1 MLCPIQVN
9 YGWNKSSRMD
19 GAMPL
24 RGMLSDLDPYTTF
37 WTEQEVERVKT
48 QLVESS
54 TGREQ
59 TEYEQIKLIIPA

>member
-1 MLCPIQVN
+1 
-9 YGWNKSSRMD
+9 
-19 GAMPL
+19 
-24 RGMLSDLDPYTTF
+24 MLSDLDPYTTF